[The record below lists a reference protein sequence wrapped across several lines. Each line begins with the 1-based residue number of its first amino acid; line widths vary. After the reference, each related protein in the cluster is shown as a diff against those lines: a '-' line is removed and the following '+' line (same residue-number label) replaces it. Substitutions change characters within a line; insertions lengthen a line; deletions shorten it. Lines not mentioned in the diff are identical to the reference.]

1 VSALRL
7 SLRLALLA
15 SSVAA
20 AGAVPPGARAQEN
33 GIPPS
38 LTPASARVDSLILV
52 GLPLT
57 AARVANAEL
66 AGAGPDAAPATV
78 LAAAR
83 AQAAAGAWV
92 QVARLLVSRPW
103 LDDLAGGEGRLLDGL
118 ARLETGDAAGALAS
132 LDSVLPG
139 LLARGEAAS
148 GLRRSGPR
156 DVLDGSAIAA
166 PAPGDDPVLAGLT
179 GRARALSRLGRDAEA
194 AEAWLEA
201 ARLRPAIGPWLRL
214 SALQALGRA
223 GRPDAA
229 LEAARSV
236 ARARALP
243 RDSVWIEVAR
253 AAFVAGDSARGL
265 AFSDSLSASTA
276 AGLAG
281 RWLIPFRLA
290 RGDTAAARRL
300 ARRALESRR
309 GDASVG
315 ETWLALDT
323 TLAGLRL
330 VAGADLASGR
340 TARATEL
347 LARAL
352 ARAPAADRPALRLE
366 LAEAWFARTRY
377 AETRATL
384 APWLRGAEPAEELGP
399 ERLRAQA
406 LFLAGRAWYR
416 QGSWDEAIALWRRV
430 SAMPAAPDGAQAAFL
445 IADIH
450 HDRGN
455 LEAASEAY
463 ERTVERYPRSGYAG
477 TALFRLGMLD
487 LLAERP
493 ERAVERFETYRR
505 RSPGGN
511 WYHASIYWTARS
523 KRAAGDSASAKALYR
538 EALGYDPLSYY
549 GILSAQALG
558 LDAWEHVP
566 RRDGPPA
573 PPPRPVDLAL
583 VERLDLLRFLGWR
596 GRAVRELS
604 ARDRTGETPAVR
616 LALGLLLNAHGW
628 TWQGTSLADAARRSG
643 TGAWTDD
650 MLRGVYPLVYANA
663 LREAAGRQRLEP
675 ALVAAIVRR
684 ESQFD
689 REVASPANAIG
700 LMQILPRTGAELA
713 RRSGLSEF
721 DPDQL
726 RVAEVNLRLGTLY
739 LRELLDRNGGAL
751 APALISYN
759 AGPHRFARWREFP
772 EFSSDAE
779 LLVERIPFTETRI
792 YVKTI
797 TAYRHIYRRLWGLD
811 AASVDAPPADR

>member
-1 VSALRL
+1 MSR
-7 SLRLALLA
+7 RGWR
-15 SSVAA
+15 
-20 AGAVPPGARAQEN
+20 AGAVPLAALLLVAGARPPGAVAQE
-33 GIPPS
+33 G
-38 LTPASARVDSLILV
+38 TVASVRVDSLILY

-57 AARVANAEL
+57 ASRYAASEL
-66 AGAGPDAAPATV
+66 SDAGPGAEPAMV

-83 AQAAAGAWV
+83 AQAAAGAWT
-92 QVARLLVSRPW
+92 QVARLLAFRPW
-103 LDDLAGGEGRLLDGL
+103 LDALAGGEGRLLEGL
-118 ARLETGDAAGALAS
+118 ARLETGDPAGALAS
-132 LDSVLPG
+132 LDAVLAS
-139 LLARGEAAS
+139 LLAPEGAAATD
-148 GLRRSGPR
+148 GVLAPLAR
-156 DVLDGSAIAA
+156 DGTAIAA
-166 PAPGDDPVLAGLT
+166 PVPGDDPVLAALA
-179 GRARALSRLGRDAEA
+179 GRARALSRLGRETEA
-194 AEAWLEA
+194 ADAWLEA
-201 ARLRPAIGPWLRL
+201 ARRRTAIGPWLRL

-229 LEAARSV
+229 LEV
-236 ARARALP
+236 ARNLSGARALP

-253 AAFVAGDSARGL
+253 AAFAAGDTAAGL
-265 AFSDSLSASTA
+265 AFADSLGASTRA
-276 AGLAG
+276 DLAG
-281 RWLIPFRLA
+281 RWLIPARLA
-290 RGDTAAARRL
+290 GGDTAAARRL
-300 ARRALESRR
+300 ARQTLESRR

-315 ETWLALDT
+315 DVWLALDT

-330 VAGADLASGR
+330 VAAADRASGR

-347 LARAL
+347 LSRAL
-352 ARAPAADRPALRLE
+352 ERAPAAEKPALRLE
-366 LAEAWFARTRY
+366 LAETWFARGRY
-377 AETRATL
+377 AETRAAL
-384 APWLRGAEPAEELGP
+384 APWLEGAEASERPGP
-399 ERLRAQA
+399 ERVRAEA

-416 QGSWDEAIALWRRV
+416 QGGWDEAAALWRRV
-430 SAMPAAPDGAQAAFL
+430 AGMPGAPDGAQAGFL
-445 IADIH
+445 IGDIH
-450 HDRGN
+450 HDRGE
-455 LEAASEAY
+455 LEQAAEAY
-463 ERTVERYPRSGYAG
+463 ERTVERWPRSGYAG

-493 ERAVERFETYRR
+493 ARAVERFETYRR

-511 WYHASIYWTARS
+511 WYHASVYWTARS
-523 KRAAGDSASAKALYR
+523 KRAAGDSAAAKALFR

-558 LDAWEHVP
+558 LDAWDHVP
-566 RRDGPPA
+566 RRAGPPA

-583 VERLDLLRFLGWR
+583 VGRLDALRVLGWR

-604 ARDRTGETPAVR
+604 ARNRAGETPAAR
-616 LALGLLLNAHGW
+616 LALALLLNRHGW
-628 TWQGTSLADAARRSG
+628 TWQGTALADAARRSG

-650 MLRGVYPLVYANA
+650 MLRGVYPLVYGNA
-663 LREAAGRQRLEP
+663 LREAAERQRLDP

-713 RRSGLSEF
+713 RRSGLPEF

-759 AGPHRFARWREFP
+759 AGPHRYARWREFP
-772 EFSSDAE
+772 EFSADAE

-797 TAYRHIYRRLWGLD
+797 TAYRHIYGRLWGL
-811 AASVDAPPADR
+811 AARPVDAPSADP